1 MQNGMGSRCLRCRAA
16 SFRPIQRARTGCC
29 NPDGPRRYAPPQILL
44 AALGLLQ
51 GDPPPQAPAAPE
63 PMGETERR
71 VLSCIG
77 PEPRGVEELA
87 VRSGLPTAVLLG
99 SLMRL
104 ELSGR
109 VLCQPGKRYVLR

>member
-1 MQNGMGSRCLRCRAA
+1 MH
-16 SFRPIQRARTGCC
+16 
-29 NPDGPRRYAPPQILL
+29 RRRFL